1 PIVFALALFV
11 IVVPP
16 LFGFGTWGEW
26 TYKGLA
32 LLVIACPCALVI
44 STPVAIV
51 SAIGN
56 AAKHGVLI
64 KGGTFLEIAGKII
77 AVAFERTGTVTE
89 GTPEVAY
96 VHPLDIS
103 KEDLISVAHTLEA
116 HASQPISKTI
126 DDYANRN
133 DIATLAGESFKNIA
147 GKGVEAKI
155 DN

>member
-1 PIVFALALFV
+1 GSSSVEEARITGESLPVDKALGDEVYAGTLNESGAVEIEVTKLVEDTTLSEIIHLVGEAKEENAPAEALMDRFATTQTTLGFALALFV

-32 LLVIACPCALVI
+32 LLVIACQCALVI

-64 KGGTFLEIAGKII
+64 KGGTFLEIAGKIN
-77 AVAFERTGTVTE
+77 A
-89 GTPEVAY
+89 
-96 VHPLDIS
+96 
-103 KEDLISVAHTLEA
+103 
-116 HASQPISKTI
+116 
-126 DDYANRN
+126 
-133 DIATLAGESFKNIA
+133 
-147 GKGVEAKI
+147 
-155 DN
+155 